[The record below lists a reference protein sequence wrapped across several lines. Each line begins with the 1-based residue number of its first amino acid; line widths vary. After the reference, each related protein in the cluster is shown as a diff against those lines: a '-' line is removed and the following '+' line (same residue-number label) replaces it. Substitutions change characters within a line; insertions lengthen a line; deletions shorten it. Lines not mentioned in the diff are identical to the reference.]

1 MKYSV
6 KILTIFLVMLF
17 ACFFFQSCMWFQRE
31 SFASPGE
38 DCGSGWKYPKK
49 YAIRSEYSR
58 QNTPCE
64 HVYCDDEFDFKEA
77 GVLKGSFM
85 LSWQTSFTDLGWE
98 IILPQFY
105 SYASGEAQGKYDT
118 FFHMPAALV
127 FEWDGKDGRRKHA
140 EVSLNPDTDDEYTL
154 DGSLCFDYV
163 PLPRNKKIDYTLT
176 YAKGEFLEHPY
187 FKTPIVWDLVRIHG
201 TTGDDISCFETVDK
215 TELLKTD
222 DSLWKGRFV
231 VGEKSRD
238 FWGFPDFSR
247 KPARD

>member
-1 MKYSV
+1 MFGKKSCLLFPAR
-6 KILTIFLVMLF
+6 ILNMAEKHSYLLPLF
-17 ACFFFQSCMWFQRE
+17 AIMCFLFLSCCL
-31 SFASPGE
+31 AG
-38 DCGSGWKYPKK
+38 PKK
-49 YAIRSEYSR
+49 YTIKSKYSEKDKGGHFY
-58 QNTPCE
+58 QI
-64 HVYCDDEFDFKEA
+64 YCDDEFDFKEA

-127 FEWDGKDGRRKHA
+127 FEWDGKDGSRKRA

-176 YAKGEFLEHPY
+176 YAKGDFLEHPY